1 MAQQGCSLSTL
12 QIKQRFKHKIF
23 ASECTF
29 GLYHC
34 HILKKQIHPSE
45 NTTVLCIK
53 EKQKKKQK
61 EFANNSSKVYKSK
74 FDTDKDEMCYA
85 LFEPNPFEDNEFQE
99 MEKVVKNMVKYQY
112 YPKMQTN
119 VTAQLKYFVKLPMK
133 IAKLEKRYKTN

>member
-34 HILKKQIHPSE
+34 HISKKQIHPSE

-53 EKQKKKQK
+53 EKQKKKQRICK
-61 EFANNSSKVYKSK
+61 QFFKSLQK
-74 FDTDKDEMCYA
+74 QIWQGQRRNVLCIVWA
-85 LFEPNPFEDNEFQE
+85 QPFW
-99 MEKVVKNMVKYQY
+99 
-112 YPKMQTN
+112 
-119 VTAQLKYFVKLPMK
+119 
-133 IAKLEKRYKTN
+133 R